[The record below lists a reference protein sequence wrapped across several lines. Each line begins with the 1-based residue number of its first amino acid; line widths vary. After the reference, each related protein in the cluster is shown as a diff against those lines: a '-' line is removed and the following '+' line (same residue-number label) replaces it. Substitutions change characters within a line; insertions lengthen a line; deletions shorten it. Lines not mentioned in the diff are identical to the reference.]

1 MTLLDLFIF
10 SDTRIFSTMAFPLL
24 GNSDHVVASISIDFP
39 INSEQDALF
48 HCVAYDYS
56 YADWD
61 CLHDQ
66 LRDVLWEDIFN
77 LSASWSIERCSMG
90 GYL

>member
-10 SDTRIFSTMAFPLL
+10 SETRIFSTMAFPLL

-56 YADWD
+56 
-61 CLHDQ
+61 
-66 LRDVLWEDIFN
+66 
-77 LSASWSIERCSMG
+77 
-90 GYL
+90 

>member
-1 MTLLDLFIF
+1 
-10 SDTRIFSTMAFPLL
+10 MAFPLL
-24 GNSDHVVASISIDFP
+24 GNFDHVVASISTDFP

-66 LRDVLWEDIFN
+66 LRDVLW
-77 LSASWSIERCSMG
+77 
-90 GYL
+90 